1 MIDYLLLIFRILV
14 FPGFTFIVLLTLFC
28 DWMERKIEARLQ
40 NRVGPMVAGP
50 GGILQPLADY
60 IKLLTK
66 EDITPR
72 AAKKRIFMFAPLLA
86 FTIMVFALCF
96 IPIDGVSVLSTGT
109 TVLSQGGFSGDLI
122 IILAFATVAN
132 FLLFL
137 AGWASCNPY
146 GTIGSARV
154 LTQFLGYDI
163 PLFLI
168 ALTPAFIAGSLQ
180 IASIAAFQATHIL
193 PFILLAPWAFV
204 LFVITMQ
211 AELEKDPFDVPHS
224 ESELVGGLET
234 EFTGA
239 KLAFLHLTRD
249 VQVVFGSALV
259 VELFLGGP
267 YGPVFFGASWF
278 WYTLWFVLKLLVVV
292 MISEYITVVFARFR
306 IDQVLSGNWRI
317 LLPAALLSLMLTVA
331 LVNWVF
337 HPLGV

>member
-1 MIDYLLLIFRILV
+1 MIDYFLLIFRILI
-14 FPGFTFIVLLTLFC
+14 FPGFAFLLLLTLFC

-50 GGILQPLADY
+50 GGILQPLADF
-60 IKLLTK
+60 IKLLNK

-72 AAKKRIFMFAPLLA
+72 DAKKKIFTFAPLVA

-96 IPIDGVSVLSTGT
+96 IPIDGASVLSAN
-109 TVLSQGGFSGDLI
+109 GFSGDLI

-180 IASIAAFQATHIL
+180 IANIAVFQSTHIL

-204 LFVITMQ
+204 LFIITMQ

-234 EFTGA
+234 EYTGA

-249 VQVVFGSALV
+249 MQVVFGSALV

-278 WYTLWFVLKLLVVV
+278 WYTLWFVAKLLVVV
-292 MISEYITVVFARFR
+292 TISEYITVVFARFR

-331 LVNWVF
+331 LVTWVF

>member
-1 MIDYLLLIFRILV
+1 MIDFVLIFRILI
-14 FPGFTFIVLLTLFC
+14 FPGFTFILFLTLFC
-28 DWMERKIEARLQ
+28 DWVERKLEARIQ

-50 GGILQPLADY
+50 AGILQPLADF

-66 EDITPR
+66 EDIEPR
-72 AAKKRIFMFAPLLA
+72 DTKKLVFRFAPLVA
-86 FTIMVFALCF
+86 FSIMMFAMCF
-96 IPIDGVSVLSTGT
+96 LPIDGASVLSYGQTI
-109 TVLSQGGFSGDLI
+109 GGFNGDLI
-122 IILAFATVAN
+122 IILAFATIAN

-137 AGWASCNPY
+137 AGWASANPY

-180 IASIAAFQATHIL
+180 ISVIASSQVF
-193 PFILLAPWAFV
+193 PFILLAPWAFI
-204 LFVITMQ
+204 LFIITLQ

-234 EFTGA
+234 EYTGA

-267 YGPVFFGASWF
+267 SGPVFFGLDWLF
-278 WYTLWFVLKLLVVV
+278 YTIWFVLKLLVVV
-292 MISEYITVVFARFR
+292 VIGEYITTVFARLR
-306 IDQVLSGNWRI
+306 IDQVLSLNWKI
-317 LLPAALLSLMLTVA
+317 MLPAALLSLILTAA
-331 LVNWVF
+331 LVTWVYNPF
-337 HPLGV
+337 GVL

>member
-1 MIDYLLLIFRILV
+1 L
-14 FPGFTFIVLLTLFC
+14 
-28 DWMERKIEARLQ
+28 
-40 NRVGPMVAGP
+40 N
-50 GGILQPLADY
+50 
-60 IKLLTK
+60 K

-72 AAKKRIFMFAPLLA
+72 DAKKTIFKFAPLAA
-86 FTIMVFALCF
+86 FTIMIFALCF
-96 IPIDGVSVLSTGT
+96 IPIDGASVLST
-109 TVLSQGGFSGDLI
+109 SGFSGDLI

-180 IASIAAFQATHIL
+180 MANIALFQSTHIL
-193 PFILLAPWAFV
+193 PFIVLAPWAFV

-292 MISEYITVVFARFR
+292 AITEYITVVFARLR

-331 LVNWVF
+331 LVTWVF

>member
-1 MIDYLLLIFRILV
+1 MIDFLLIFRILV
-14 FPGFTFIVLLTLFC
+14 FPGFTFLLLLTLFC
-28 DWMERKIEARLQ
+28 DWIERKIEARIQ

-50 GGILQPLADY
+50 GGILQPLADF

-66 EDITPR
+66 EDIEPR
-72 AAKKRIFMFAPLLA
+72 DAKKRIFKFAPIAA
-86 FTIMVFALCF
+86 FAIMVFAACF
-96 IPIDGVSVLSTGT
+96 IPIDGASVLSTG
-109 TVLSQGGFSGDLI
+109 GFNGDLI
-122 IILAFATVAN
+122 VILAFATIAN

-146 GTIGSARV
+146 GAIGSARV

-163 PLFLI
+163 PLFLV
-168 ALTPAFIAGSLQ
+168 ALTPAFLAGSLQ
-180 IASIAAFQATHIL
+180 IATIAQIQTTTLL
-193 PFILLAPWAFV
+193 PFAILAPWALV
-204 LFVITMQ
+204 LFIITMQ

-234 EFTGA
+234 EYTGA

-267 YGPVFFGASWF
+267 FGPAPIGPTWI
-278 WYTLWFVLKLLVVV
+278 WYTLWFVVKLLIVVV
-292 MISEYITVVFARFR
+292 ITEYITTVFARFR

-317 LLPAALLSLMLTVA
+317 MLPAAILSLIATVA
-331 LVNWVF
+331 LVTWVYNPF
-337 HPLGV
+337 FMAV

>member
-1 MIDYLLLIFRILV
+1 MIDFVLIFRILI
-14 FPGFTFIVLLTLFC
+14 FPGFTFILFLTLFC
-28 DWMERKIEARLQ
+28 DWVERKLEARIQ

-50 GGILQPLADY
+50 AGILQPLADF

-66 EDITPR
+66 EDIEPR
-72 AAKKRIFMFAPLLA
+72 DTKKLVFRFAPLVA
-86 FTIMVFALCF
+86 FSIMMFAMCF
-96 IPIDGVSVLSTGT
+96 LPIDGASVLSYGQTI
-109 TVLSQGGFSGDLI
+109 GGFNGDLI
-122 IILAFATVAN
+122 IILAFATIAN

-137 AGWASCNPY
+137 AGWASANPY

-180 IASIAAFQATHIL
+180 ISVIASSQVF
-193 PFILLAPWAFV
+193 PFILLAPWAFI
-204 LFVITMQ
+204 LFIITLQ

-234 EFTGA
+234 EYTGA

-267 YGPVFFGASWF
+267 SGPVFFGLDWLF
-278 WYTLWFVLKLLVVV
+278 YTIWFVLKLLVVV
-292 MISEYITVVFARFR
+292 VIGEYITTVFARLR
-306 IDQVLSGNWRI
+306 IDQVLSLNWKI
-317 LLPAALLSLMLTVA
+317 MLPAALLSLILTAA
-331 LVNWVF
+331 LVTWVYNPF
-337 HPLGV
+337 GVI